1 MYDVTREE
9 LVAAVEAEER
19 EWLSTD
25 DIHPYKSRV
34 QVHEKDEPDGERFF
48 LIDDKVSFFV
58 KIIAEQCWG
67 EEDTT

>member
-25 DIHPYKSRV
+25 D
-34 QVHEKDEPDGERFF
+34 G
-48 LIDDKVSFFV
+48 DDFQLQGRDRNCHF
-58 KIIAEQCWG
+58 
-67 EEDTT
+67 

>member
-25 DIHPYKSRV
+25 DLRFQIFLHPAK
-34 QVHEKDEPDGERFF
+34 F
-48 LIDDKVSFFV
+48 L
-58 KIIAEQCWG
+58 
-67 EEDTT
+67 